1 MQALHVA
8 RRKELTLTT
17 ELDRFIFAVG
27 TVASFTWNAS
37 YTCKSPACFSIAC
50 ESYLQPSQYI
60 LSARSENIQRA
71 VNESQRVRV

>member
-8 RRKELTLTT
+8 RRKVLTLTT
-17 ELDRFIFAVG
+17 ELDRFIFVIG

-37 YTCKSPACFSIAC
+37 YTCKSPACFSIAR

-60 LSARSENIQRA
+60 PARSENIQRA
-71 VNESQRVRV
+71 VNESQRVSV